1 MELRIR
7 LYGDGLI
14 TSAGDVLG
22 TWYIILRDLFLLDS
36 VWYHDNV
43 ITILKSDWS
52 NLKILMS
59 LRYRKLTSSCIE
71 CSRLPNTLHY
81 FIQIK
86 KNCHDNFSSITRI
99 FSHIFSFFFTF
110 LFTLAKFDINSFHVT
125 IRYYNSYGNLVYL
138 GLARII
144 VAQGGTGSLFFKDAG

>member
-1 MELRIR
+1 MICYFAFVSLAC
-7 LYGDGLI
+7 LSKNASGLWL
-14 TSAGDVLG
+14 A
-22 TWYIILRDLFLLDS
+22 F
-36 VWYHDNV
+36 
-43 ITILKSDWS
+43 
-52 NLKILMS
+52 
-59 LRYRKLTSSCIE
+59 IE
-71 CSRLPNTLHY
+71 CYGLLNTLHY
-81 FIQIK
+81 FTQIK

-110 LFTLAKFDINSFHVT
+110 LFTLAKFYINSFHVT